1 MDLQRKRN
9 TKKEGGERVKR
20 LKRKYLVILS
30 VIITILAG
38 LFIQLCIIRLNDIKK
53 DVQECD
59 AAMNHTCTYYEIRQY
74 QINR

>member
-1 MDLQRKRN
+1 LKRL
-9 TKKEGGERVKR
+9 R
-20 LKRKYLVILS
+20 LKRKYMVIFTVLLT
-30 VIITILAG
+30 VLFG
-38 LFIQLCIIRLNDIKK
+38 LFVQLCYSRLQDIKK